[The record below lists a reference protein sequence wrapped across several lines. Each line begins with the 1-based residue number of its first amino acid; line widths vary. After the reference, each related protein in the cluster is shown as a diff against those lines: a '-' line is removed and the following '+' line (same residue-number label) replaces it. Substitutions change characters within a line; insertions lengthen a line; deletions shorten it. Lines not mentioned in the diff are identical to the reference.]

1 MWREKK
7 RMMLMRWPER
17 GTDRLLK
24 EVTGRDGVLLPHGF
38 QGLPLP
44 GGAVA
49 RQDYNDGEIIMRALI
64 KWLIISWSP
73 LSQCKLSIDPS

>member
-1 MWREKK
+1 MGEKSPLRGWMGGGGVERKEENDVNEMARKRDRQIIEGGDRE
-7 RMMLMRWPER
+7 
-17 GTDRLLK
+17 
-24 EVTGRDGVLLPHGF
+24 GRVLLPHGF

-64 KWLIISWSP
+64 KWLIIS
-73 LSQCKLSIDPS
+73 